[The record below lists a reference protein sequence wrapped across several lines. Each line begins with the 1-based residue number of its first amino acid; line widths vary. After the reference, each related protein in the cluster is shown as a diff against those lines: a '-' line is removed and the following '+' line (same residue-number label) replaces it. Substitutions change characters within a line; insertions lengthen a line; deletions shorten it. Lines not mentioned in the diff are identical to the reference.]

1 MISTIRRAATARR
14 QTRRLYAGAIL
25 ALPLLMAQCQP
36 ACVPPAPAPP
46 PPPPARVIEQ
56 RAVGTSVQ
64 GRPITAYRLGTPGG
78 KVVLAVGSIHGD
90 EQAGIEIVEY
100 LRDAAPIP
108 AGLDVWVIPTINPD
122 GNAVDSEGNANGVDL
137 NRNWPPD
144 WAPIDCVLVPQNCS
158 GPGPLSEPETSS
170 TAGFLASIRPQMTVW
185 YHAVGPV
192 VDQAVQH
199 GVANPA
205 VLTEYAAQV
214 GYAVYTVSCGTGG
227 CTGNAT
233 QYQNATFLGTSAFVV
248 ELGTKALGG
257 MGPQGILNHAAG
269 FWAAAAVA

>member
-1 MISTIRRAATARR
+1 MISTIRRAATAGRR
-14 QTRRLYAGAIL
+14 TRRLYAGGIL

-36 ACVPPAPAPP
+36 ACEPLAPAPP
-46 PPPPARVIEQ
+46 PPPRIIEQ
-56 RAVGTSVQ
+56 HDIGTSLQ

-78 KVVLAVGSIHGD
+78 KVVLAIGSIHGD

-100 LRDAAPIP
+100 VRDVAPIP

-122 GNAVDSEGNANGVDL
+122 GNTVNSEGNAAGVDL

-144 WAPIDCVLVPQNCS
+144 WAPIDCVVVPQNCS
-158 GPGPLSEPETSS
+158 GPGPLSEPETKA
-170 TAGFLASIRPQMTVW
+170 TADFIASIKPQVTVW

-199 GVANPA
+199 GVAQPA
-205 VLTEYAAQV
+205 VLTEYAAKV

-233 QYQNATFLGTSAFVV
+233 QYQNAGFPGTSAFVV

-257 MGPQGILNHAAG
+257 MGAQGVLNHVDG
-269 FWAAAAVA
+269 IWAAAAVA